1 MKEFLFLCCN
11 SCCHSDTTDYKWN
24 CCILLCLTMIIIS
37 FRFIGPM
44 LDYLFF
50 LLKIKDYKKR
60 IKEDI
65 RKNENTIHKHQ

>member
-11 SCCHSDTTDYKWN
+11 SCCHSDTTDYKWI
-24 CCILLCLTMIIIS
+24 CCILLCLTVIIFS

-50 LLKIKDYKKR
+50 LLKIKDYKKK

-65 RKNENTIHKHQ
+65 RKK